1 VLLERPALTARFLK
15 SVTVRLANT
24 AKGADMTHQLDTVSD
39 VSTIAV
45 IRGDGIGPEV
55 VKAAVLVLDAVA
67 ARFGFAL
74 RYLDIDAGA
83 DTYRRTGTACSPES
97 LERMRTEA
105 DAILKG
111 PVGLPDVRH
120 PDGTEAGVLG
130 GIMRTGLDAYAN
142 VRSITLLPGVQS
154 SLREPGIIDYVMVRE
169 NTEGLYASRGRGVGN
184 SWAVSDTMIITRE
197 GTLRVVRRAF
207 EHARARDGAP
217 HDGVKRVTCVDKSNV
232 LRSYALFR
240 EIFTE
245 ISADYPDIEVEYLY
259 ADAAAQAL
267 VLRPASFD
275 VLVMENFIGDILS
288 DLGGATI
295 GGIALCPSGNLGDR
309 TAYFEPIHGSAPQM
323 VGHAS
328 ANPIGQILCAGM
340 LLSYIG
346 RDDAAEALRN
356 AVRAAFAN
364 GSIRLRA
371 DGSAVDGAAGV
382 AEGVVAAL
390 R

>member
-1 VLLERPALTARFLK
+1 
-15 SVTVRLANT
+15 
-24 AKGADMTHQLDTVSD
+24 MTHQLDSAND
-39 VSTIAV
+39 VSTIAL

-55 VKAAVLVLDAVA
+55 VEAAVLVLDAVA

-74 RYLDIDAGA
+74 HYLDIDAGA
-83 DTYRRTGTACSPES
+83 DTYRRTGSACSAQS

-130 GIMRTGLDAYAN
+130 GIMRTGLDTYAN
-142 VRSITLLPGVQS
+142 IRSINLLPGVQS
-154 SLREPGIIDYVMVRE
+154 SLRDPGTIDYVIVRE

-207 EHARARDGAP
+207 EIASRRDGAR
-217 HDGVKRVTCVDKSNV
+217 HDGVSRVTCVDKSNV

-240 EIFTE
+240 QIFTE
-245 ISADYPDIEVEYLY
+245 VSADYPDVEVEYLY

-267 VLRPASFD
+267 VLRPSTFD

-295 GGIALCPSGNLGDR
+295 GGIALCPSGNLGDHA
-309 TAYFEPIHGSAPQM
+309 AYFEPIHGSAPELA
-323 VGHAS
+323 GSKS
-328 ANPIGQILCAGM
+328 ANPIGQILSAGM

-346 RDDAAEALRN
+346 RLDAAEALRS
-356 AVRAAFAN
+356 AVGASFAN

-371 DGSAVDGAAGV
+371 NGAAVDGARGV
-382 AEGVVAAL
+382 ADAVVTAL
-390 R
+390 G